1 LIYFLFLTVINLY
14 SLIYNLN
21 LNTNFMQ
28 QIFDETV
35 LYASADFGFFVKN
48 GYKNLIKRF
57 KIINDKILIGTA
69 GTFGIDIFNY
79 SV

>member
-1 LIYFLFLTVINLY
+1 
-14 SLIYNLN
+14 
-21 LNTNFMQ
+21 MQ